1 MNDQQRIQ
9 LGNMIKE
16 NNVVDQ
22 TSLIRQLKHSKIMYE
37 NINALLDLKVSF
49 SGNELDIKAAEEC
62 SFLYT
67 YYTEIYNKIKND
79 EIDIDILFKFID
91 KLEDIE
97 LEKTDQHE
105 ASFEIGTLLKQIYV
119 DSALRKAKKLDQ
131 QYEVEKNIPKKENIS
146 WTEFKSSLSQC
157 PTRFPRI
164 V

>member
-62 SFLYT
+62 SFL
-67 YYTEIYNKIKND
+67 IK
-79 EIDIDILFKFID
+79 LKMM
-91 KLEDIE
+91 KLI
-97 LEKTDQHE
+97 
-105 ASFEIGTLLKQIYV
+105 
-119 DSALRKAKKLDQ
+119 
-131 QYEVEKNIPKKENIS
+131 
-146 WTEFKSSLSQC
+146 
-157 PTRFPRI
+157 
-164 V
+164 